1 MGRYDL
7 TDFEWRI
14 IKPLLPNKPRGVP
27 RVDDR
32 RVLNGILWILRSG
45 SPWRDLP
52 ERDGPDNL
60 QFDHRRSILRCGRNG
75 CDCSNKICDA

>member
-32 RVLNGILWILRSG
+32 RVYRAS
-45 SPWRDLP
+45 SS
-52 ERDGPDNL
+52 
-60 QFDHRRSILRCGRNG
+60 RRAALLALYFFTAAGAASSS
-75 CDCSNKICDA
+75 CSC